1 MRLPRGHNALHF
13 IGENADVSSNPL
25 VSVVIPAYN
34 SERFLAEALA
44 SVSAQTYAPVETIVI
59 DDGSTDGTAAV
70 ASAHPGITLIE
81 QRNSGPSAARN
92 RGFAA
97 SRGEFVAFH
106 DADDL
111 MTPDK
116 LSVQVGLM
124 LDDPGVGCVLAEQEL
139 IVEKG
144 AELPFW
150 VEGTKV
156 EVVMPPRPPDLKD
169 EPMVHPMSMVVRR
182 ETFERVGAFDE
193 SMRAAEDF
201 DWMLRAAEEGVEIAR
216 LSEVLLR
223 RRVHPGS
230 LTQNAAASRA
240 GLFRAFKA
248 RIERHRARAAG

>member
-1 MRLPRGHNALHF
+1 MQQ
-13 IGENADVSSNPL
+13 VSGPL
-25 VSVVIPAYN
+25 VSVVIPAFN
-34 SERFLAEALA
+34 SERFLGEALL
-44 SVSAQTYAPVETIVI
+44 SVAAQTYAPVETIVV
-59 DDGSTDGTAAV
+59 DDGSSDDTAAI
-70 ASAHPGITLIE
+70 ARSQPGVTLIE
-81 QRNSGPSAARN
+81 QENSGPSAARN

-106 DADDL
+106 DSDDL

-116 LSVQVGLM
+116 LAEQVGHM
-124 LDDPGVGCVLAEQEL
+124 LKNPGVGCVLAEQEL
-139 IVEKG
+139 IVEEG

-156 EVVMPPRPPDLKD
+156 ETVMPPRPPELED
-169 EPMVHPMSMVVRR
+169 EPMVHPMTMVVRR
-182 ETFERVGAFDE
+182 ETFELVGDFDE

-201 DWMLRAAEEGVEIAR
+201 DWMLRAAEEEVEIAR

-223 RRVHPGS
+223 RRVHPDS
-230 LTQNAAASRA
+230 LTQDAAASRA